1 MTNIDNS
8 VMDWNDV
15 IEDDGQ
21 EYVLLLKRII
31 TSLLL
36 ILKKEDS
43 LVVQKFLLQIKKQNQ
58 FKFFSEM
65 GVASMKFDLILSKA
79 LTWKLSA
86 FFRSIGQKKRGE
98 KITMDWNK
106 VLGAK
111 GRAHIKQ
118 KVYTNQSDEEKNIND
133 LDYFIDYDE
142 KSFSEVVNDKD
153 IPF

>member
-21 EYVLLLKRII
+21 EFVLLPEGDYNFVVTNFERGRFPGSAKIPATNKATI
-31 TSLLL
+31 SIQ
-36 ILKKEDS
+36 IL
-43 LVVQKFLLQIKKQNQ
+43 
-58 FKFFSEM
+58 SEL

-111 GRAHIKQ
+111 GSAHIKQ
-118 KVYTNQSDEEKNIND
+118 KVYTNQAGEEKTIND

-142 KSFSEVVNDKD
+142 KYFSEVVDDKD
-153 IPF
+153 LPF

>member
-1 MTNIDNS
+1 
-8 VMDWNDV
+8 
-15 IEDDGQ
+15 
-21 EYVLLLKRII
+21 
-31 TSLLL
+31 
-36 ILKKEDS
+36 
-43 LVVQKFLLQIKKQNQ
+43 
-58 FKFFSEM
+58 
-65 GVASMKFDLILSKA
+65 MKFELILSNS

-86 FFRSIGQKKRGE
+86 FFRSIFQKKVM

-111 GRAHIKQ
+111 GIAHIKQ

>member
-21 EYVLLLKRII
+21 EFVLLPEGDYNFVVTNFEKGRFPGSAKIPA
-31 TSLLL
+31 TN
-36 ILKKEDS
+36 KETKS
-43 LVVQKFLLQIKKQNQ
+43 IQI
-58 FKFFSEM
+58 FSEM

-79 LTWKLSA
+79 LNWKLSA
-86 FFRSIGQKKRGE
+86 FFRSIFQKKVV

-118 KVYTNQSDEEKNIND
+118 KVYTNQSGEEKNIND

>member
-21 EYVLLLKRII
+21 EYVLLPEGDYNFIVTNFERGRFPG
-31 TSLLL
+31 SA
-36 ILKKEDS
+36 
-43 LVVQKFLLQIKKQNQ
+43 KFLLQIKQQNQ
-58 FKFFSEM
+58 FKFFWNGCCLDEIWLD
-65 GVASMKFDLILSKA
+65 FSKA

-86 FFRSIGQKKRGE
+86 FFRSIFQKKVV

-118 KVYTNQSDEEKNIND
+118 KVYTNQSGEEKNIND
-133 LDYFIDYDE
+133 LDYLIDYDE

>member
-8 VMDWNDV
+8 IMDQNDV
-15 IEDDGQ
+15 IEDDEQ
-21 EYVLLLKRII
+21 EYVLLPEGDYNFIVTNFERGRFPGSAKIPA
-31 TSLLL
+31 TN
-36 ILKKEDS
+36 KETKS
-43 LVVQKFLLQIKKQNQ
+43 IQI
-58 FKFFSEM
+58 FSEM

-79 LTWKLSA
+79 LTWKVSA
-86 FFRSIGQKKRGE
+86 FFRSIFQKKVV

>member
-21 EYVLLLKRII
+21 EFVLLP
-31 TSLLL
+31 
-36 ILKKEDS
+36 EGDYNF
-43 LVVQKFLLQIKKQNQ
+43 VVTNFERGRFPGSAKIPATNKATISIQI
-58 FKFFSEM
+58 FSEL

-106 VLGAK
+106 VLGTK

-118 KVYTNQSDEEKNIND
+118 KVYTNQAGEEKTIND

-142 KSFSEVVNDKD
+142 KYFSEVVDDKD
-153 IPF
+153 LPF

>member
-58 FKFFSEM
+58 FKFFLKW
-65 GVASMKFDLILSKA
+65 VLPQWN
-79 LTWKLSA
+79 LTWFSQNLLLGKYLLS
-86 FFRSIGQKKRGE
+86 FVQSVKRKWW

-118 KVYTNQSDEEKNIND
+118 KVYTNQSGEEKNIND

-142 KSFSEVVNDKD
+142 KYFSEVVNDKD

>member
-1 MTNIDNS
+1 MTSIDNS

-21 EYVLLLKRII
+21 EYFLLLKGII

-79 LTWKLSA
+79 LNWKLSA
-86 FFRSIGQKKRGE
+86 FFRSIFQKKVV

-118 KVYTNQSDEEKNIND
+118 KVYTNQSNEEKNIND

>member
-8 VMDWNDV
+8 VIDWNDV

-36 ILKKEDS
+36 ILKEEAGS
-43 LVVQKFLLQIKKQNQ
+43 AKFLLQIKQQNQ
-58 FKFFSEM
+58 FKFFWNGCCLNEIWLD
-65 GVASMKFDLILSKA
+65 FSKA

-86 FFRSIGQKKRGE
+86 FFRSIFQKKVV

-111 GRAHIKQ
+111 VELTSNKR
-118 KVYTNQSDEEKNIND
+118 YTQTNLVKKKISMISITSLTTMRNLLVK
-133 LDYFIDYDE
+133 
-142 KSFSEVVNDKD
+142 
-153 IPF
+153 

>member
-21 EYVLLLKRII
+21 EFVLLP
-31 TSLLL
+31 
-36 ILKKEDS
+36 EGDYNF
-43 LVVQKFLLQIKKQNQ
+43 VVTNFERGRFPGSAKIPATNKATISIQI
-58 FKFFSEM
+58 FSEL

-118 KVYTNQSDEEKNIND
+118 RR
-133 LDYFIDYDE
+133 
-142 KSFSEVVNDKD
+142 KSS
-153 IPF
+153 

>member
-21 EYVLLLKRII
+21 EYVLLA
-31 TSLLL
+31 
-36 ILKKEDS
+36 EGNYNF
-43 LVVQKFLLQIKKQNQ
+43 VVTNFERGRFPGSAKIPATNKATISIQN
-58 FKFFSEM
+58 FSEM
-65 GVASMKFDLILSKA
+65 GVALMKFDLIFSKA

-86 FFRSIGQKKRGE
+86 FFRSIFQKKVV

-118 KVYTNQSDEEKNIND
+118 KVYTNQSNEEKNIND

>member
-21 EYVLLLKRII
+21 EFVLLP
-31 TSLLL
+31 
-36 ILKKEDS
+36 EGDYNF
-43 LVVQKFLLQIKKQNQ
+43 VVTNFERGRFPGSAKIPATNKATISIQI
-58 FKFFSEM
+58 FSEL

-86 FFRSIGQKKRGE
+86 FFRSIGQKKRGA

-111 GRAHIKQ
+111 VELTSNKR
-118 KVYTNQSDEEKNIND
+118 YTQTNLVKKKYQ
-133 LDYFIDYDE
+133 
-142 KSFSEVVNDKD
+142 
-153 IPF
+153 

>member
-21 EYVLLLKRII
+21 EYVLLLKGII

-43 LVVQKFLLQIKKQNQ
+43 LVVQKFLPQIKQQ
-58 FKFFSEM
+58 YLFKFFLNWVLPQWS
-65 GVASMKFDLILSKA
+65 
-79 LTWKLSA
+79 LTWFFLRHLIGNYLLS
-86 FFRSIGQKKRGE
+86 FVQSVKRKWW
-98 KITMDWNK
+98 KITMDWNN

-118 KVYTNQSDEEKNIND
+118 KVYTNQAREEKTIND